1 MTDACQTCGS
11 PSNLGCA
18 CIRAFVDLSELDT
31 DTVRDIVVQSGC
43 EWPADDSR
51 ESRLFRFRVRRI
63 ATEAFRRGFSS
74 ANQINAIVERLNHD

>member
-1 MTDACQTCGS
+1 MTGF
-11 PSNLGCA
+11 
-18 CIRAFVDLSELDT
+18 IDLRELDT

-63 ATEAFRRGFSS
+63 ATEAFRRGAASK
-74 ANQINAIVERLNHD
+74 ARLDEVVATMFKEDS

>member
-1 MTDACQTCGS
+1 MT
-11 PSNLGCA
+11 
-18 CIRAFVDLSELDT
+18 AFIDMRELDA

-63 ATEAFRRGFSS
+63 ATEAFRRGVESG
-74 ANQINAIVERLNHD
+74 QKINAAVATMFDDGALAQEQGGSDVER